1 MKHHVSPWLL
11 VLACLIGGGA
21 HAEEPEA
28 QSSDW
33 TLRLKGIH
41 IPVDLA
47 AIREELRAE
56 VATFEETGI
65 VSIEAGAACLDASAG
80 EGQSGPGD
88 TVTPPQI
95 ERVPAVLRVQIK
107 IPSPQPPR

>member
-1 MKHHVSPWLL
+1 MKRFLTPWLFAL
-11 VLACLIGGGA
+11 VCLMGATA
-21 HAEEPEA
+21 HAEEPDA
-28 QSSDW
+28 LPSDW
-33 TLRLKGIH
+33 TLRLEGIR

-95 ERVPAVLRVQIK
+95 ERVPAIVRVRVQ
-107 IPSPQPPR
+107 IPSPQPPK